1 MLVLLVRVTSL
12 ALVSALLVAACGGDS
27 GPTPPATE
35 LKVDGT

>member
-1 MLVLLVRVTSL
+1 MMFLIVRVASL
-12 ALVSALLVAACGGDS
+12 ALVPAVLVAACGGDT